1 MRAVFIGASSLSVM
15 TAEILLK
22 RGHEVVIVECNKDR
36 IDELSKNLDCGFVH
50 GDGTTPAIQRETDP
64 AHSDFL
70 FCLASNDQV
79 NIIASLVGRS
89 LGFPRVVTKIVN
101 PEFEHICL
109 ELGLEETIIPAGTMG
124 RYLADKF
131 AGRDLLE
138 LSGMIKDEARVFSF
152 VAGPED
158 KGPLEQI
165 AIPGELRPI
174 CLYRDH
180 AFILPEEGTEI
191 QAEDEVVVITH
202 QKFLPKFK
210 ARWAGKKENN
220 QIPLSG
226 ASDELRNE
234 QGSSLTGQ

>member
-1 MRAVFIGASSLSVM
+1 MRAVFIGAGSLTVM

-22 RGHEVVIVECNKDR
+22 RGHEVVIVESNKER
-36 IDELSKNLDCGFVH
+36 IDELSKDLDCGFVH

-70 FCLASNDQV
+70 FCLATNDQV

-158 KGPLEQI
+158 EGPLEKI
-165 AIPGELRPI
+165 AIPEQLHPI
-174 CLYRDH
+174 CLYRNDQ
-180 AFILPEEGTEI
+180 FILPDKKTEVKT
-191 QAEDEVVVITH
+191 EDEVVVITH
-202 QKFLPKFK
+202 QKFLAQLKD
-210 ARWAGKKENN
+210 RWIVKKETH
-220 QIPLSG
+220 QSSLSG
-226 ASDELRNE
+226 
-234 QGSSLTGQ
+234 GQDNPNTAPA

>member
-1 MRAVFIGASSLSVM
+1 MRAVFIGASSLTVM

-22 RGHEVVIVECNKDR
+22 RRHEVVIVESNKER
-36 IDELSKNLDCGFVH
+36 INELSKDLDCGFVH

-64 AHSDFL
+64 GHSDFL
-70 FCLASNDQV
+70 FCLAGNDQA

-101 PEFEHICL
+101 PEFEHICV

-152 VAGPED
+152 VARPED
-158 KGPLEQI
+158 EGPVEMI
-165 AIPGELRPI
+165 AIPGQLHPI

-180 AFILPEEGTEI
+180 TFILPDTDTEVK
-191 QAEDEVVVITH
+191 AEDEVVVITH
-202 QKFLPKFK
+202 QKFLAQLKD
-210 ARWAGKKENN
+210 RWAVKKESH
-220 QIPLSG
+220 QSSLSG
-226 ASDELRNE
+226 GQDNPDE
-234 QGSSLTGQ
+234 TPV

>member
-1 MRAVFIGASSLSVM
+1 MRAVFIGASSLTLM

-22 RGHEVVIVECNKDR
+22 RGHEVVIVECNKER
-36 IDELSKNLDCGFVH
+36 IHELSKDLDCGFVH

-70 FCLASNDQV
+70 FCLATNDQV

-158 KGPLEQI
+158 EGLLKQI
-165 AIPGELRPI
+165 AIPGELWPI
-174 CLYRDH
+174 CLYRENV
-180 AFILPEEGTEI
+180 FILPEEGIEVK
-191 QAEDEVVVITH
+191 AEDEVVVITH
-202 QKFLPKFK
+202 QKFLPKLK
-210 ARWAGKKENN
+210 ERWAGGKGNHQAPMAGPSGELQKEGESP
-220 QIPLSG
+220 IKGP
-226 ASDELRNE
+226 
-234 QGSSLTGQ
+234 

>member
-1 MRAVFIGASSLSVM
+1 MRAVFIGASSLTVM

-22 RGHEVVIVECNKDR
+22 RGHEVVIVEHDKER
-36 IDELSKNLDCGFVH
+36 INELSKDLDCGFVQ

-64 AHSDFL
+64 EHSDFL
-70 FCLASNDQV
+70 FCLAGNDQA

-152 VAGPED
+152 VASPED
-158 KGPLEQI
+158 EGPLEKI
-165 AIPGELRPI
+165 AIPGQLHPI

-180 AFILPEEGTEI
+180 TFILPDQDTEVKT
-191 QAEDEVVVITH
+191 EDEVVVITH
-202 QKFLPKFK
+202 QKFLAQLKD
-210 ARWAGKKENN
+210 RWAVKKETH
-220 QIPLSG
+220 QSSLSG
-226 ASDELRNE
+226 
-234 QGSSLTGQ
+234 GQDNPGETPA